1 MISKLHLF
9 RKKIE
14 NIKEKNSFF
23 IPYYVK
29 SGEEL
34 QTNLLEYI
42 NNFIKPQ
49 NSHIIT
55 TRIDNDDSFHKTF
68 VDMIHNKFDYQ
79 DSTFIN
85 FLNGYIYDEGN
96 KILVKKNNY
105 QLNPLGISL
114 VEKIQDGKFI
124 TIWCDDHTN
133 LNNYGEIINI
143 DNTPCWIQIHH
154 KRNIL
159 NSLFGSRNKMILR
172 PPVFIFDKNI
182 FGLSKIK
189 FSILKSCFFS
199 LYFALKY
206 FLNIV
211 KIKVSKLKLPIKN
224 QSIR

>member
-1 MISKLHLF
+1 MKNNFCHIFLTRFNVVYHDKWNNDKNKNKVLGEEWLEHRFELFERYCLPSMINQTNQNFKWLIFFDIKTSSFF

-79 DSTFIN
+79 DSTFI
-85 FLNGYIYDEGN
+85 YD
-96 KILVKKNNY
+96 Y
-105 QLNPLGISL
+105 
-114 VEKIQDGKFI
+114 D
-124 TIWCDDHTN
+124 
-133 LNNYGEIINI
+133 
-143 DNTPCWIQIHH
+143 
-154 KRNIL
+154 
-159 NSLFGSRNKMILR
+159 
-172 PPVFIFDKNI
+172 
-182 FGLSKIK
+182 
-189 FSILKSCFFS
+189 
-199 LYFALKY
+199 
-206 FLNIV
+206 
-211 KIKVSKLKLPIKN
+211 
-224 QSIR
+224 